1 MCYVHVAALV
11 AEYLKRKGE
20 ESTRGHSKYRSQS
33 RCNICPLGMDVQ
45 VYYCTQFVICLCIIL
60 NLNYSLKKML
70 HLKQMWQAFNRSN
83 NA

>member
-33 RCNICPLGMDVQ
+33 EMYFFLIKMQYLPTGNG
-45 VYYCTQFVICLCIIL
+45 
-60 NLNYSLKKML
+60 YSGVLL
-70 HLKQMWQAFNRSN
+70 HTVCDLFM
-83 NA
+83 